1 MGRSLD
7 DLPGL
12 HVLENGQVRYLLT
25 ETIKL
30 FNTLAQQARTSLIP
44 SISSQISKLTFLIIP
59 NQTSLNLIRNQT
71 IYCSSL
77 IDSDGPTPLRQ
88 FPSPRLQ
95 FILSQAF
102 IHPECKKIIH
112 YDSVLF
118 CFFCIYAMCG
128 ILSKSVSSFQKESDS
143 LLVHYKDPLRVC
155 S

>member
-30 FNTLAQQARTSLIP
+30 FNILAQQARTSLIP

-118 CFFCIYAMCG
+118 CFRSVFMQCVVYSVKVSVLSRRNQIPSWCTIR
-128 ILSKSVSSFQKESDS
+128 IL
-143 LLVHYKDPLRVC
+143 
-155 S
+155 